1 MPGNAPPSRSAS
13 PFLVGVLL
21 GLLAALGYTA
31 ANIGL
36 RFASHLDPFWVST
49 FKAWPTVLVTLPA
62 ASAWWWKMRGGTI
75 DRAAVAWMSLAAVIA
90 QLGGNVMFQYSLSV
104 IGLAIA
110 VPLNLGAMIISG
122 AVLGRIMLNENV
134 SLRSILAMVVLIVAI
149 VILSAGT
156 RRVTIAE
163 DITSTEITLG
173 VLGDIL
179 SGASYAF
186 LGATIR
192 MVLQRGLTVPVA
204 MCISGVIGSW
214 LLLIVTLSRIG
225 TDGIAATDARGW
237 WGMALAGVFN
247 AAAFFALSN
256 SLRRIPVVAV
266 NLLNSTQAAM
276 AGVAGWMIFQ
286 EPMTIEL
293 PIGVALTFIALFLMS
308 ISRPGRDTK
317 VPTRTAESNEMVAVE
332 PNAKQSD

>member
-1 MPGNAPPSRSAS
+1 
-13 PFLVGVLL
+13 
-21 GLLAALGYTA
+21 
-31 ANIGL
+31 
-36 RFASHLDPFWVST
+36 
-49 FKAWPTVLVTLPA
+49 
-62 ASAWWWKMRGGTI
+62 
-75 DRAAVAWMSLAAVIA
+75 
-90 QLGGNVMFQYSLSV
+90 
-104 IGLAIA
+104 
-110 VPLNLGAMIISG
+110 
-122 AVLGRIMLNENV
+122 
-134 SLRSILAMVVLIVAI
+134 
-149 VILSAGT
+149 
-156 RRVTIAE
+156 
-163 DITSTEITLG
+163 
-173 VLGDIL
+173 
-179 SGASYAF
+179 
-186 LGATIR
+186 
-192 MVLQRGLTVPVA
+192 